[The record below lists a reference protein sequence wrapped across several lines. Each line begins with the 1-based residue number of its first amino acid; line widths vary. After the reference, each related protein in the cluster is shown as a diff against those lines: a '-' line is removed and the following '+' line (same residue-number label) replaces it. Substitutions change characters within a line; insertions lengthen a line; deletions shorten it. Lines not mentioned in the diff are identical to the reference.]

1 MNLASLQ
8 AEITTDPAGLGYAP
22 ALAAGAH
29 GAVADLLNKR
39 DRAGKLR
46 AVDVRALRRAIVA
59 NWGTLDAD
67 SRALATFMAAAGFDL
82 DAANA
87 DDAALIAVLTGAK
100 AATLTDGLVS
110 RAEEL
115 GLGQVPHED
124 VAAALAGAN

>member
-8 AEITTDPAGLGYAP
+8 AELTTDPAGLGYAS

-39 DRAGKLR
+39 DRPGKLR
-46 AVDVRALRRAIVA
+46 VVDGRSLRRAIVA
-59 NWGTLDAD
+59 GWATLDAD

-82 DAANA
+82 DAANP
-87 DDAALIAVLTGAK
+87 DDAALIATLTGAK

-110 RAEEL
+110 RAE
-115 GLGQVPHED
+115 GLGFGTVRHED
-124 VAAALAGAN
+124 VSLALGAK